1 MRFVYILTHLT
12 IPFFFPLVYHFFHFS
27 QKFVTQQSCGELDPE
42 RLKGKVAYRTRE
54 LLQQGCD
61 AKNLKI
67 LKGSIG
73 PDHVHMLLSCP
84 TDLAPSQIMQ
94 YLKGRSS
101 HLLQDEFPELKRK
114 YWGQHMWGR
123 GYFCGT
129 VGEVDEETIKH
140 YIETQGIEERAENFK
155 VVEE

>member
-1 MRFVYILTHLT
+1 MAEYRSSSHTVYDIK
-12 IPFFFPLVYHFFHFS
+12 YHFVWITKYRYKILRKNVAF
-27 QKFVTQQSCGELDPE
+27 
-42 RLKGKVAYRTRE
+42 RLRE

-61 AKNLKI
+61 ARNIKI

-73 PDHVHMLLSCP
+73 VDHVHMLLSCP

-101 HLLQDEFPELKRK
+101 KLLQDDFPELRKK

-129 VGEVDEETIKH
+129 VGAVDEDTIKE
-140 YIETQGIEERAENFK
+140 YIENQGKEEADNFTIEEQ
-155 VVEE
+155 